1 MNEKIKQELIE
12 EFITICDDLWPY
24 NSSTYDE
31 DLMKAAE
38 SYANEMMDPNS
49 EIRKLMKDHD
59 KLLEELKES

>member
-12 EFITICDDLWPY
+12 EFITICDDLWSY

-49 EIRKLMKDHD
+49 KIRKLIEDHD